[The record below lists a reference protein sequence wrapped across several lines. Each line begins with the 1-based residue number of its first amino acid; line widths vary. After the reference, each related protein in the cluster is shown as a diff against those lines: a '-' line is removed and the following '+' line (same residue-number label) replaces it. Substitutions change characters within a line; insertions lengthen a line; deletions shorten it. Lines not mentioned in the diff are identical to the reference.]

1 MKPNTPG
8 YSVNQYEEEKTALP
22 SLVFSRGI
30 QLIARAVVEVC
41 QTGHVSKQTRSSEQA
56 SQGCVKSDTASW
68 VGEWF
73 SGRESGLWSGK
84 RAPRPPSL
92 RGSHLTHLLTMRNQ
106 VGTWT
111 SRHEYD
117 LGSPCRVQPCASEPG
132 STLTHLQIRSA
143 TRARRLGLATHPGGG
158 GVGEGMG
165 PPPPVIFCS
174 KTPYPYVGACRS
186 ANPTSH

>member
-68 VGEWF
+68 VGKAGASTPVPSRTTLLSTVLDKSTANHAE
-73 SGRESGLWSGK
+73 SGRHCSGGHAERRLSTDHTRHALSVSK
-84 RAPRPPSL
+84 RLRLTTADSFSYARAASRPGDAPRGR
-92 RGSHLTHLLTMRNQ
+92 RGR
-106 VGTWT
+106 
-111 SRHEYD
+111 
-117 LGSPCRVQPCASEPG
+117 
-132 STLTHLQIRSA
+132 
-143 TRARRLGLATHPGGG
+143 GGG
-158 GVGEGMG
+158 G
-165 PPPPVIFCS
+165 
-174 KTPYPYVGACRS
+174 A
-186 ANPTSH
+186 TSPRNFY